1 MAYLRKWCDKNRLK
15 FQSIVSVCHVKELH
29 PYVGLLTFA
38 AFSFAINFGLVL
50 SKYLVF
56 EYDDTSGI
64 VGWVSVHQYPKHQE
78 FFYYLLAVIGVPV
91 LIGASVF
98 VWVVF
103 SRWAAKRC
111 GRSITW
117 MLKAA
122 ALASL
127 PLCLSWCTVFLA
139 TQKGLM
145 PFVLPFGVSLLVTFS
160 ILFFGR
166 IKGGTPTGA
175 SSTAF
180 LESVETDNP
189 FDAITPS
196 DKRNIG
202 AGHPSRK
209 KRVCYGVLAYIVLPF
224 FIYLLTYQCKVH
236 GGIDRFHEGEFLAP
250 LNEMLRGG
258 IPFRDIYLQ
267 HGLFENALL
276 PWVGSQLFEPTLMGV
291 RLMRE
296 ALVPLGYIAL
306 YLLSL
311 QIFRS
316 RSFTVVSSVLIASGI
331 WVSSRYTFGLLAFA
345 CVVNDVTHRQKGGQL
360 QGETGFQNARFA
372 WKLILAGFFTSFA
385 FWYSAEIGIYSLAS
399 IGLFFCLYR
408 LHAGIPTGKRLLLLI
423 NYTCGVMIGL
433 LPVGLYLLWHGALDD
448 AVQNTYIQ
456 CRYQLATWGLPF
468 PSLSALLV
476 TWRTEGWHAFLF
488 DSHFQYY
495 LPICVFLSVGAYLT
509 FRGVCGTLWQSAGM
523 MKLLLLWI
531 GGIVF
536 FRTALGRSDPGHLAY
551 GSTFFWLL
559 CMFTVERGLFR
570 LMNAFFSKSS
580 DSAPLKLSMSRSCGS
595 LVRKASWI
603 LIPTVIFFGYVAEV
617 YQPLTLFRE
626 NGQRLIQHPF
636 RQRVAE
642 VALERAGRVDIPDV
656 QAQQMQKVVAYLQ
669 DQTSPDEKIFDF
681 SSQGAYYFFANR
693 PSVTRYHQVA
703 YAATPAMQREVIEAL
718 EADSTR
724 IVLFKTGGWFDAV
737 DNIPAEKRHPI
748 IAAYLQANY
757 EPAVYIYR
765 TQILQR
771 KGP

>member
-1 MAYLRKWCDKNRLK
+1 M
-15 FQSIVSVCHVKELH
+15 SVVHVKALH
-29 PYVGLLTFA
+29 PYVGLVTFT

-50 SKYLVF
+50 SKYFVF

-98 VWVVF
+98 LWVVF
-103 SRWAAKRC
+103 SQWAAKRC

-117 MLKAA
+117 MLKACA
-122 ALASL
+122 FASL
-127 PLCLSWCTVFLA
+127 PICLSWGTVFLS
-139 TQKGLM
+139 TQRGLM
-145 PFVLPFGVSLLVTFS
+145 PFVLSFGVSFLVTLS
-160 ILFFGR
+160 ILFSVW

-175 SSTAF
+175 LPQAF
-180 LESVETDNP
+180 LESVETDNHR
-189 FDAITPS
+189 FNAITPS

-202 AGHPSRK
+202 AGYASRK
-209 KRVCYGVLAYIVLPF
+209 KRVFYDVLAYIVLPF
-224 FIYLLTYQCKVH
+224 FPYLFTYQGKVH

-267 HGLFENALL
+267 HGLFQNALL

-399 IGLFFCLYR
+399 IGLFFCLYS
-408 LHAGIPTGKRLLLLI
+408 LQSGIPTCKRPLLLI
-423 NYTCGVMIGL
+423 NYTCGVMIGI

-448 AVQNTYIQ
+448 MLWNTYIQ
-456 CRYQLATWGLPF
+456 CRYQIATWGLPF
-468 PSLSALLV
+468 PPLSALLV

-488 DSHFQYY
+488 DSYFHYY

-509 FRGVCGTLWQSAGM
+509 FRGVCRTIWQSEGM
-523 MKLLLLWI
+523 VKLLLLWI

-536 FRTALGRSDPGHLAY
+536 FRTALGRSDPGHFAY

-559 CMFTVERGLFR
+559 CLFTIERGLFR
-570 LMNAFFSKSS
+570 LINAFFPQHSESV
-580 DSAPLKLSMSRSCGS
+580 PLKLSMCLSCWHFI
-595 LVRKASWI
+595 RKASWI
-603 LIPTVIFFGYVAEV
+603 LIPTVLFFWYVAEV
-617 YQPLTLFRE
+617 YQPLTVFRE

-693 PSVTRYHQVA
+693 PSVTRYHQVV

-724 IVLFKTGGWFDAV
+724 FVLFKTGGWFDAV

-748 IAAYLQANY
+748 IAAYLQENY
-757 EPAVYIYR
+757 EPAVRIYR

-771 KGP
+771 KHPHAK